1 MKGLFITRGVD
12 QQFQLYV
19 DPDTDPNELLRQ
31 MIEGVTVRVSDISS
45 SWARLHIQAPPAV
58 HIIRPEVHSKKDWGV
73 PTDQDG
79 VGREAVYPTQ
89 DQSRSDAPIA

>member
-1 MKGLFITRGVD
+1 MKGLFITRGID

-58 HIIRPEVHSKKDWGV
+58 HIIRPEVHPRKDWTARANQGS
-73 PTDQDG
+73 P
-79 VGREAVYPTQ
+79 
-89 DQSRSDAPIA
+89 SF

>member
-1 MKGLFITRGVD
+1 MKKPARGGLGLGLLFFATETHGGVRGVD

-58 HIIRPEVHSKKDWGV
+58 HIIRPDSHSKLGW
-73 PTDQDG
+73 
-79 VGREAVYPTQ
+79 R
-89 DQSRSDAPIA
+89 

>member
-12 QQFQLYV
+12 QQFQLFV

-45 SWARLHIQAPPAV
+45 SWARLHIEAPRTLK
-58 HIIRPEVHSKKDWGV
+58 IIRHDAHDRRDKISSE
-73 PTDQDG
+73 PTL
-79 VGREAVYPTQ
+79 
-89 DQSRSDAPIA
+89 

>member
-19 DPDTDPNELLRQ
+19 DPDTDPHELLRQ
-31 MIEGVTVRVSDISS
+31 MSEGVTVRVSDIS

-58 HIIRPEVHSKKDWGV
+58 HIIRPEVHCK
-73 PTDQDG
+73 Q
-79 VGREAVYPTQ
+79 GRVEPHA
-89 DQSRSDAPIA
+89 SNS

>member
-12 QQFQLYV
+12 QQFQLFV

-45 SWARLHIQAPPAV
+45 SWARLHIQAPRTLK
-58 HIIRPEVHSKKDWGV
+58 IIRPEAHDRSEWGMKG
-73 PTDQDG
+73 QQG
-79 VGREAVYPTQ
+79 
-89 DQSRSDAPIA
+89 